1 MPTENPPRPP
11 HPGRA
16 ARVVRDATAADAAA
30 CARIYRP
37 YVLDTAITFELDP
50 PTEVEVAARIE
61 AAVATHAWLVLED
74 GGGDGSE
81 DGREVVGYAYGGPF
95 KARPAYRWSCEVSVY
110 LDPDRHGSGGGRVL
124 YTALLARL
132 TERGY
137 RMAAAGIAQPNPAS
151 NRLHAS
157 FGFEP
162 VGTYR
167 KVGWKNGAW
176 HDVTWVQ
183 RFLGEPHL
191 GPEPPPEPH

>member
-1 MPTENPPRPP
+1 M
-11 HPGRA
+11 
-16 ARVVRDATAADAAA
+16 RDATASDAAA

-37 YVLDTAITFELDP
+37 YVLDTAITFELEP
-50 PTEVEVAARIE
+50 PTDAEVAARIE

-74 GGGDGSE
+74 PEAGE
-81 DGREVVGYAYGGPF
+81 GREGRVVGYAYGGPF

-110 LDPDRHGSGGGRVL
+110 LDPEWHGSGGGRAL
-124 YTALLARL
+124 YTALLERL

-137 RMAAAGIAQPNPAS
+137 RMAAAGIAQPNEAS

-167 KVGWKNGAW
+167 RVGWKNGAW
-176 HDVTWVQ
+176 HDVAWVQ
-183 RFLGEPHL
+183 RFLGEPHV
-191 GPEPPPEPH
+191 GPEPPPEPR